1 MVKSV
6 VTLGLAI
13 GLTVAAR
20 GDAHPLHSSFTE
32 ITRERSGMLTMSIRL
47 FTDDFSSTLELL
59 RASSGGATGEAV
71 AQAYF
76 ARSVFLLTADGK
88 PVPLVWCG
96 MRSEQNATRLCART
110 SKPVDGAFVVRNS
123 LMFDR
128 FSDQLSIISWSG
140 RKGTRTVILSARVLE
155 ARLD

>member
-6 VTLGLAI
+6 ATVLLGLMLAI
-13 GLTVAAR
+13 TR
-20 GDAHPLHSSFTE
+20 YGDAHPLHSSFTE
-32 ITRERSGMLTMSIRL
+32 ISRERSGTIAMSIRL
-47 FTDDFSSTLELL
+47 FADDFGVALDSL
-59 RASSGGATGEAV
+59 RASSGGTTGEAV

-110 SKPVDGAFVVRNS
+110 LKPVDGAFVVRNS

-128 FSDQLSIISWSG
+128 FSDQLSIISWIG